1 MIESGMDN
9 KREALLRSV
18 LNSKK
23 DLVVIFEEGKP
34 CLTNTAFNKFF
45 GVSSLEQYS
54 ADFGPFVRN
63 FVPHPSYFNQDKI
76 AQGETWFEAIMRQ
89 EEQERVVS
97 MMNSGFEPHA
107 FAVHVDSDVENFK
120 IVSFEDITQTLI
132 KRIMIQNNATTDHES
147 GAYSKNYF
155 TQIMHSFDDAAAF
168 NEKIIGVS
176 FFDILSNDGA
186 EVALEDE
193 TLKAFVEHF
202 KRSLRH
208 DDMLVRWGSNSF
220 LLVYLVEDTAKAKQV
235 EQKLH
240 AMAEK
245 KVVSG
250 LKCHFS
256 HTVQKEKQSIAK
268 LIKSREL

>member
-1 MIESGMDN
+1 MD
-9 KREALLRSV
+9 EITQALLQSV

-23 DLVVIFEEGKP
+23 DLTIIFYEGKP
-34 CLTNTAFNKFF
+34 FIANSAFNKFF
-45 GVSSLEQYS
+45 GVSSLEQYKE
-54 ADFGPFVRN
+54 DYGPFIRN
-63 FVPHPSYFNQDKI
+63 FVPHPSYFNQDKMS
-76 AQGETWFEAIMRQ
+76 QGETWFDAIMRQ

-97 MMNSGFEPHA
+97 MMNSKYEPHA
-107 FAVHVDSDVENFK
+107 FAVNIDTSVENYQ

-132 KRIMIQNNATTDHES
+132 KRIMIQNNATTDTKS

-176 FFDILSNDGA
+176 FFDILNNDGE
-186 EVALEDE
+186 EVELQESE
-193 TLKAFVEHF
+193 LKSFVEYF
-202 KRSLRH
+202 KSTLRK
-208 DDMLVRWGSNSF
+208 DDMLVRWGNNNF
-220 LLVYLVEDTAKAKQV
+220 LLVYLVDDATKAKQV

-240 AMAEK
+240 VMAEK

-256 HTVQKEKQSIAK
+256 HLVQKEKQSIAS
-268 LIKSREL
+268 LIKSRDF